1 MKSPC
6 TEAPMSPKTAA
17 VTCSAVRLACS
28 PLSHPKQLQWHAF
41 SLVKFVIWF
50 WMFGCGDIIET
61 TTQQQT
67 HFQQN
72 TLFSMLFFYTSCNTV
87 RGVYWNHCGH
97 LSVLSSCPSVCLSM
111 CPASSRRYL
120 LNTTTF
126 FNQTCFSMI
135 SSAGHEQLLPH
146 ATPCRWLTECQ
157 RAAGEVRES
166 PGVQSGSGSTGQGS
180 PGATF
185 LSWGCQDQGTLP

>member
-1 MKSPC
+1 MFC
-6 TEAPMSPKTAA
+6 IEAPLSPKTAAVTCSAVRLHCHPKQGSDMFCIEAPLSPKTAA

-50 WMFGCGDIIET
+50 WLFGFDDVLET

-72 TLFSMLFFYTSCNTV
+72 TLFSKLFIFIPPITKLV
-87 RGVYWNHCGH
+87 GVYWNHCGH
-97 LSVLSSCPSVCLSM
+97 LSVFSSCPSVYLSM

-126 FNQTCFSMI
+126 F
-135 SSAGHEQLLPH
+135 
-146 ATPCRWLTECQ
+146 
-157 RAAGEVRES
+157 
-166 PGVQSGSGSTGQGS
+166 
-180 PGATF
+180 
-185 LSWGCQDQGTLP
+185 